1 MTESTAAPR
10 SAIAPVPPVARRRPG
25 SPLPP
30 SLESA
35 ASKLSLRRRALTAR
49 CTTCRLHGRLCS
61 LRMNHA
67 DRCVPAPR
75 PLHHRTAGGRRWECR
90 SARGGLAVRAER
102 VPPVPLTA
110 DDARSLYV
118 GVVSGAPHTQWTARK
133 SRRRVRGART
143 PATPVAAGRRPLR
156 ACASRVP
163 DSRLRQ
169 RPDYGDSCSIPET
182 AQ

>member
-25 SPLPP
+25 SPRAGLCRPVCR
-30 SLESA
+30 
-35 ASKLSLRRRALTAR
+35 KLSLRRRALTAH

-75 PLHHRTAGGRRWECR
+75 PLHHRTAGGRRWESVR
-90 SARGGLAVRAER
+90 TWVRAER
-102 VPPVPLTA
+102 VLPPVPLTA

-143 PATPVAAGRRPLR
+143 PATPVAAGRRALR
-156 ACASRVP
+156 VRERFQIP
-163 DSRLRQ
+163 DCDRDQIMVTAVVFQRQ
-169 RPDYGDSCSIPET
+169 LSKLT
-182 AQ
+182 H